1 MNFGGKDVGRA
12 YHCSGLTILTKF
24 DPGSWYI
31 HRILKQSR
39 GMPDFTDNLKPAGPG
54 GPAILSKER
63 SQSDVPV
70 QELAQHLFP
79 RDGFLGRQERILRIL
94 EKEPLFNKSKQ
105 MNLSRPERYRLGL
118 ARAKKLRRLADQH
131 GWDVEDQIMSQ
142 YLCDDVSPY
151 MVHVSMFITTVREQ
165 GDEQQRAYWLPKIEK
180 WEAIGCYAQT
190 ELGHGSNVR
199 GIECQARWDP
209 KAKEFELHSPTLT
222 ASKWWNGTMGRT
234 ANHAI
239 VVAQLLVPKSAE
251 SSEYVNHGPHPF
263 IVQIRDL
270 KTHKEF
276 DGIAVGDIGPKYGYA
291 PMDNG
296 YMLFNHFRIPHSAM
310 LSNYSRVDPNTCTY
324 STPANPAVVYG
335 SLTAVRASII
345 MHARLIM
352 ARAVTIAVR
361 YTSVRRQFQDRDANE
376 KTAPELSVLDYPTVQ
391 IRILP
396 LLATAFA
403 LHYTGAAMQTLY
415 QNTRAQIDKGDFSKL
430 AVLHAQSSGLKSLCT
445 ELAANSIE
453 TCRRAMGGH
462 GFGGGSG
469 FIQLNNDYLSKPT
482 VEGDNWMITQQ
493 TASYLIKRMAAAVA
507 GKGKPQDEVEQ
518 ACRNWLSHEHESSAS
533 PLSIFD
539 DDEQLVQAFH
549 RRSRELTY
557 RAYVEREVKKR
568 SWNSL
573 LIQLRKV
580 SLAESQSILVTN
592 FYKALN
598 SSDSDLSPALRGH
611 LQPLFRLFA
620 FYTMDAEA
628 RDFVKANAVSDE
640 DLDMLPAKIQE
651 LMAQIRPHAVN
662 LVDSW
667 MVPDFLLDSAL
678 GRSDGKVYEDLF
690 NRAHRLNPLNEVTFN
705 PYYKSDEIVMGEG
718 SDELKKIMA
727 KL

>member
-1 MNFGGKDVGRA
+1 
-12 YHCSGLTILTKF
+12 
-24 DPGSWYI
+24 
-31 HRILKQSR
+31 
-39 GMPDFTDNLKPAGPG
+39 MPDFTDNLKPASPSGPELL
-54 GPAILSKER
+54 AQER
-63 SQSDVPV
+63 RQSDVAV
-70 QELAQHLFP
+70 EELSHHLFL
-79 RDGFLGRQERILRIL
+79 DNDFLGRQQRILRIL
-94 EKEPLFNKSKQ
+94 EKDALFTKAKQ
-105 MNLSRPERYRLGL
+105 LNLSRPERYQLGL

-131 GWDVEDQIMSQ
+131 AWDAEDQSMSQ

-151 MVHVSMFITTVREQ
+151 MVHYTMFPTTVREQ
-165 GDEQQRAYWLPKIEK
+165 GDDAQRAYWLPKIEAG
-180 WEAIGCYAQT
+180 EVVGCYAQT

-199 GIECQARWDP
+199 GLECEARWDP
-209 KAKEFELHSPTLT
+209 KTREFELHSPTLT

-234 ANHAI
+234 ANHCV
-239 VVAQLLVPKSAE
+239 VVAQLLVPNSAG
-251 SSEYVNHGPHPF
+251 STEYVSHGPHPF
-263 IVQIRDL
+263 IVQIRDF
-270 KTHKEF
+270 KTHKPL

-296 YMLFNHFRIPHSAM
+296 YMLFDHFRIPHSAM

-324 STPANPAVVYG
+324 SSPANPAVVYG
-335 SLTAVRASII
+335 SLTAVRAAII
-345 MHARLIM
+345 MHARLVM

-361 YTSVRRQFQDRDANE
+361 YTSVRRQFSDRDSQSN
-376 KTAPELSVLDYPTVQ
+376 APELSVLDYPTVQ

-403 LHYTGAAMQTLY
+403 LHYTGAAMQKLY
-415 QNTRAQIDKGDFSKL
+415 EGTRAEIDKGDFSKL

-445 ELAANSIE
+445 ELAADSIE

-493 TASYLIKRMAAAVA
+493 TASYLIRRMAAAVTS
-507 GKGKPQDEVEQ
+507 KGTPDDELERE
-518 ACRNWLSHEHESSAS
+518 CRKWLNEEHDRNVS
-533 PLSIFD
+533 PLLIFD
-539 DDEQLVQAFH
+539 SDEQLVQAFH
-549 RRSRELTY
+549 RRSRESTY

-580 SLAESQSILVTN
+580 SHAESQSILVTN
-592 FYKALN
+592 FYNALQD
-598 SSDSDLSPALRGH
+598 SSLSTALRRH
-611 LQPLFRLFA
+611 LQVLFRLFA
-620 FYTMDAEA
+620 FYTMDREA
-628 RDFVKANAVSDE
+628 RDFVKANAVSNE
-640 DLDMLPAKIQE
+640 DLDQLPSTIQD
-651 LMAQIRPHAVN
+651 LMAQTRPHAVN

-667 MVPDFLLDSAL
+667 KIPDFLLDSAL

-690 NRAHRLNPLNEVTFN
+690 NRAHRLNPLNDITFN
-705 PYYKSDEIVMGEG
+705 PYYKSDEIIMGQG
-718 SDELKKIMA
+718 SDELRKIAA